1 MYYLPKQIPKETK
14 KMINTAFNP
23 IQKNKQ
29 HVGFGINTTVTRE
42 LWEQLSPTA
51 QKQAAL
57 LLNNLTKF
65 SNDLSADFEQLPAVF
80 FTGTGIPPTSRPT
93 DVHGFITRRGKKFL
107 GIFPAKEKSARVSIS
122 CEEFINDPLNA
133 ITKIL
138 CDGIDKLVPEGKIK
152 KYSG

>member
-1 MYYLPKQIPKETK
+1 M
-14 KMINTAFNP
+14 MNVAFNP
-23 IQKNKQ
+23 IQQSKQ

-80 FTGTGIPPTSRPT
+80 FTGTGPT
-93 DVHGFITRRGKKFL
+93 
-107 GIFPAKEKSARVSIS
+107 
-122 CEEFINDPLNA
+122 
-133 ITKIL
+133 
-138 CDGIDKLVPEGKIK
+138 
-152 KYSG
+152 